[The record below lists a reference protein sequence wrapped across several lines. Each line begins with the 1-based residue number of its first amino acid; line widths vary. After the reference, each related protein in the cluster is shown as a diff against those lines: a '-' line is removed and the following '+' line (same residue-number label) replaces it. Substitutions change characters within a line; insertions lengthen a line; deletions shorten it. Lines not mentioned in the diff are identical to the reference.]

1 MLIGILSKL
10 LKCLAEITVKSFIV
24 RREQDGGSAAENFE
38 EELPR
43 KGEAAKKEKGGGK
56 ETANDVLKC
65 NSTFMKYSLP

>member
-43 KGEAAKKEKGGGK
+43 KGEAAKKEKRGG
-56 ETANDVLKC
+56 ERD
-65 NSTFMKYSLP
+65 S